1 MNGQLEMFTVTLG
14 LAGQRV
20 VPAIDRL
27 ETFVGKNSPDT
38 SIDAAVKARPKS
50 GKQRQQVFEAIKAA
64 GGLTSDE
71 LAQRL
76 ELPAQSVTARVNSL
90 AGDGLIYDSGQR
102 RLTRYGRKAIV
113 WAVAHG
119 V

>member
-1 MNGQLEMFTVTLG
+1 MSEQLEMFTVTLG

-20 VPAIDRL
+20 RPAIDRL
-27 ETFVGKNSPDT
+27 VTHVGKNSPDT

-50 GKQRQQVFEAIKAA
+50 GKQRQAVYEAIKAA

-71 LAQRL
+71 LSQSL
-76 ELPAQSVTARVNSL
+76 KLPAQSVTARVNGL

-113 WAVAHG
+113 WAVSHG

>member
-1 MNGQLEMFTVTLG
+1 MSEQLEMFTVTLG

-20 VPAIDRL
+20 KPAIDRL

-38 SIDAAVKARPKS
+38 SIDAAGEARPKS
-50 GKQRQQVFEAIKAA
+50 GKQRQAVYEAIKAA

-71 LAQRL
+71 LSRRL

-90 AGDGLIYDSGQR
+90 ANDGLIYDSGQR
-102 RLTRYGRKAIV
+102 RLTRYNRKAIV
-113 WAVAHG
+113 WAVSHG
-119 V
+119 I